1 MRDTGFLVLGPFSL
15 TIKHPPS
22 YFKSLLLYTK
32 NHHSQRLLGNTQID
46 KL

>member
-1 MRDTGFLVLGPFSL
+1 MRFRSISCPH
-15 TIKHPPS
+15 IKHPPS

-32 NHHSQRLLGNTQID
+32 NNHIQRLLGNTQID